1 MPHSFRFISQI
12 RRSSSAF
19 FCSLAITFSVFCGNA
34 AHAQDIRYVSDEAKV
49 PLRSGAGNEFRIV
62 HRGIPS
68 GTRLTVARSSI
79 DGVWSE
85 ITTDRGTSGWIRS
98 QYLMSDKPAKLKLD
112 AAVARAATAM
122 EKSKTLS
129 EELQTV
135 KAEHAALIN
144 QMTSTGGE
152 LENVSTQLSKLK
164 QISGKAVQLDIDNRR
179 LIEDTENLRGE
190 NDMLEAENQ
199 RLRDKLKSEDFLNG
213 ALAVLLGVI
222 IALVAPRLVPK
233 RRKNTGWA

>member
-1 MPHSFRFISQI
+1 MRNSFTPL
-12 RRSSSAF
+12 RSFTTAIALAV
-19 FCSLAITFSVFCGNA
+19 SLLPILFGTSTAS
-34 AHAQDIRYVSDEAKV
+34 AQDVRYVSDKNTV

-68 GTRLTVARSSI
+68 GTKLTVARTSS

-98 QYLMSDKPAKLKLD
+98 QYLMSEKPAQLKLD
-112 AAVARAATAM
+112 SALEQAARAM
-122 EKSKTLS
+122 EKSKALA

-135 KAEHAALIN
+135 KAERALLQN
-144 QMTSTGGE
+144 QMSTTGGE
-152 LENVSTQLSKLK
+152 LDSVSTELNKLK

-179 LIEDTENLRGE
+179 LVEETENLRGQS
-190 NDMLEAENQ
+190 DMLEAENQ

>member
-1 MPHSFRFISQI
+1 MLLTG
-12 RRSSSAF
+12 SA
-19 FCSLAITFSVFCGNA
+19 LG
-34 AHAQDIRYVSDEAKV
+34 QDVRYVTDQTTV

-68 GTRLTVARSSI
+68 GTKLSVARTSE

-85 ITTDRGTSGWIRS
+85 ITTERGTSGWIRS
-98 QYLMSDKPAKLKLD
+98 QYLISEKPAMLKLD
-112 AAVARAATAM
+112 AAVEQAARAMENSKAM
-122 EKSKTLS
+122 A
-129 EELQTV
+129 EELQVV
-135 KAEHAALIN
+135 KSERDLLQQQIDA
-144 QMTSTGGE
+144 TGGE
-152 LENVSTQLSKLK
+152 LDSVSTELSQLK

-179 LIEDTENLRGE
+179 LVEETENLRAQT
-190 NDMLEAENQ
+190 DMLKAENQ
-199 RLRDKLKSEDFLNG
+199 RLQDKLRSEDFLNG